1 MAVKRTDLRQVSE
14 LVVSIFQKVIAT
26 GGPVF
31 LRVEDGSLPEG
42 LLQGLEKRGFGPSTT
57 DVILLFK
64 AAEET
69 VGFPLT
75 GLNPQ

>member
-1 MAVKRTDLRQVSE
+1 M
-14 LVVSIFQKVIAT
+14 AT

-57 DVILLFK
+57 VVILLLK
-64 AAEET
+64 AAEEIL
-69 VGFPLT
+69 GFLLT
-75 GLNPQ
+75 GLNPRRLYNEDY